1 MKRCLY
7 PTILFT
13 LVPMFMGCDPVLM
26 PCCLDYV
33 YYDDDAQRDPAY
45 EQMCLNAM
53 SYDKQYDLNYDCKLR
68 VVDKY
73 VDAAIAC
80 CAPLKDEIRTSSLN
94 EDIFSP
100 ADWTAEDTQLLLPLL
115 DQIFSWRASDKY
127 ISSQIYSYDPYSDS
141 GNMIWG
147 GNYHT
152 TSKKTKE
159 DGTTEEIDNS
169 YKYQLPMNAYTWCL
183 LNTNPHNYTCDL
195 PQAREFERS
204 LRACCNGD
212 DTSCIAAYIKNNG
225 NCVNASEEE

>member
-1 MKRCLY
+1 MKRWFY
-7 PTILFT
+7 PTILLA

-33 YYDDDAQRDPAY
+33 YYDDDAHRDPAF

-53 SYDKQYDLNYDCKLR
+53 SYDDQYDLNYKCKLR
-68 VVDKY
+68 EVDKY

-80 CAPLKDEIRTSSLN
+80 CAPLKNDIQTVFLRDVDFSS
-94 EDIFSP
+94 E
-100 ADWTAEDTQLLLPLL
+100 DWTAEDSQLLLPLL
-115 DQIFSWRASDKY
+115 DQIFSRRANSIY
-127 ISSQIYSYDPYSDS
+127 TSSKLYDYDPYSNSVFIWDNDTCRDHD
-141 GNMIWG
+141 GNP
-147 GNYHT
+147 YDC
-152 TSKKTKE
+152 SF
-159 DGTTEEIDNS
+159 
-169 YKYQLPMNAYTWCL
+169 KYDLPMNAYTWCL

-195 PQAREFERS
+195 PQAREFEKS